1 MVFDILVGNVVP
13 VVEDTIFEDKSFEE
27 ILGICLLETSL
38 MPVVEDISLEET
50 IPVGAI
56 FLYSGCIFWVL
67 KSIMFLVCFFIRF
80 AVDLGAF
87 RDPKWVTSG
96 AWGGPGSE
104 KVILQNKCFI

>member
-1 MVFDILVGNVVP
+1 MVFDILVENVVP

-56 FLYSGCIFWVL
+56 FFCILVL
-67 KSIMFLVCFFIRF
+67 IESIKTKFENL
-80 AVDLGAF
+80 D
-87 RDPKWVTSG
+87 S
-96 AWGGPGSE
+96 
-104 KVILQNKCFI
+104 